1 MAKIR
6 RFLSMKQSLP
16 PKEAETLWIQ
26 AAYSDESFGMRAG
39 VQSLLVEKTLALH
52 AHPEINGT
60 ELLEKVRKWEVS
72 RANECIIYRIEFL
85 SLNSAIAQLS
95 SQIRSPIPSQPPVY
109 YFLSLKDPIRVPNIR
124 PCQKDIDLSAR
135 KVLN

>member
-95 SQIRSPIPSQPPVY
+95 RPNPLSNPNPVY
-109 YFLSLKDPIRVPNIR
+109 FFLKFEGPN
-124 PCQKDIDLSAR
+124 KGS
-135 KVLN
+135 KY